1 MTEATAKLRVVIESV
16 DFEQGTRVVK
26 RNLDEIASRANSAMS
41 ALDRINKSLNILK
54 TVAGA
59 YLSFRGIKSMVDQLI
74 DASKSLEDYR
84 MTMRAVIHDAG
95 EADEAFER
103 IKKWAAQNPVDTD
116 EAIKAFTMLNSAA
129 LGTVDDVERATKSLG
144 NLAAVAHTSIDHAA
158 SALIMANNRSL
169 RPFGIQ
175 IENLG
180 DQVIVKSGEVRVK
193 VGKDL
198 ESIRKGI
205 VELIDARYP
214 NAMSIFGDTYSVL
227 WKTLGGMKTELFSD
241 MMGYAAADGPFQ
253 KLKDTLIETRDTW
266 QDWVKSDDYK
276 VFIKDFR
283 KSATD
288 AFGDVK
294 DIVQALTKLTR
305 TLATNIDKVVSALK
319 GLAAF
324 KLTKGMLLLL
334 GMTNPAAM
342 AVAIGAGLITYGSDQ
357 SPATA
362 AQDYERLLRESI
374 KNIKT
379 VIEQNKIEIDANS
392 GIFGNL
398 SLAEQLKKENEGLDF
413 QLREY
418 YRLLDKAQAPLA
430 ALGKLSDPIP
440 KDPDED
446 NKKLRRR
453 GTLDIL
459 KDQLAGYRNR
469 VKYLGEDAASFLPL
483 LDKMQAKLPLLS
495 DGWIMVQD
503 AIDDF
508 TKQGKA
514 RIKEL
519 SDFEEN
525 QLQLAV
531 SHEDWRYSVGL
542 TSAEDYFKQ
551 LVARYAETQKEL
563 RNLGP
568 LPTLPGEEANIY
580 FDKFGN
586 LQSRR
591 QKEYSGLQGMAEF
604 QAEEL
609 LRQIDEG
616 SMSWSRARQAVS
628 GYVRA
633 LKDAGIEGGDALKT
647 ITDKC
652 AEADKQMEILR
663 QSTVGWIH
671 DFQSGFVDA
680 IVEGERFGDVLSHI
694 GKQIE
699 KMALNLALFGSNGT
713 GGLFG
718 GVFDSILKV
727 FSPKVPGISAPIP
740 GFDRDGLFARGGAF
754 IDGIIPFADG
764 GIVSSPTLFR
774 FAHGTAMG
782 LMGEAGPEAIMP
794 LRRTPGGD
802 LGVIAQGTKGGV
814 VVNNNISVT
823 TEGGSGDEEETRKTA
838 KLISDM
844 VEEKTIRTIYE
855 LKRSNML

>member
-16 DFEQGTRVVK
+16 EFEQGTRVVK

-41 ALDRINKSLNILK
+41 SLDRVNKSLNILK
-54 TVAGA
+54 AAAGA
-59 YLSFRGIKSMVDQLI
+59 YLSFRGIKSMANQLI

-84 MTMRAVIHDAG
+84 MTIRAVIHDTE
-95 EADEAFER
+95 EADEAFES

-129 LGTVDDVERATKSLG
+129 LGTAADVEKATKSLG

-180 DQVIVKSGEVRVK
+180 DQTIVKSGEVRVK

-214 NAMSIFGDTYSVL
+214 NAMSIFGDTYSGL

-253 KLKDTLIETRDTW
+253 KVKDTLIETRDTW

-319 GLAAF
+319 GLATF

-334 GMTNPAAM
+334 GISNPAAM
-342 AVAIGAGLITYGSDQ
+342 AAAIGAGLIAYGSDQ

-362 AQDYERLLRESI
+362 AQDYERSLRESI

-398 SLAEQLKKENEGLDF
+398 SFAEQLKKENARLDF
-413 QLREY
+413 QLNEY
-418 YRLLDKAQAPLA
+418 YRLLDRAQAPLA
-430 ALGKLSDPIP
+430 ALGKLPDPIP

-446 NKKLRRR
+446 PGRGRR
-453 GTLDIL
+453 GTLDAL

-551 LVARYAETQKEL
+551 LIARYAETQKEL

-568 LPTLPGEEANIY
+568 LPTSPGEEANAY

-628 GYVRA
+628 GYVQA

-680 IVEGERFGDVLSHI
+680 IIEGERLGDTLSNI

-699 KMALNLALFGSNGT
+699 KMALKMAFFGSNGT

-727 FSPKVPGISAPIP
+727 FSPKVPGLSAPIP
-740 GFDRDGLFARGGAF
+740 GFDRDGLFAHGGAF

-774 FAHGTAMG
+774 FAHGAATG

-814 VVNNNISVT
+814 VVNNNISVM
-823 TEGGSGDEEETRKTA
+823 TEGGSGDEEEARKTA

-844 VEEKTIRTIYE
+844 VEEKTLRTIYE
-855 LKRSNML
+855 LKRSNVL